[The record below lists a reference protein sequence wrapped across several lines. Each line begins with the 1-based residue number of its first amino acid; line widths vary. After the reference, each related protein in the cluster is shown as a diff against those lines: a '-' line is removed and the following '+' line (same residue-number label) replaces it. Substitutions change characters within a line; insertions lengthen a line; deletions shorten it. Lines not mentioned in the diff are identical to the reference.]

1 MAFHKISVSNIVA
14 SFKVKE
20 EATMT
25 NIQAQLEQLFEL
37 EKQLHTLLDDE
48 LYSQFQQ
55 QQVLFSDKINHL
67 LDSHSEQQLVH
78 DIERLKKLDNAVQSL
93 QIRADDCFKS
103 LKEKSLLMQRNKNK
117 IKAYK

>member
-1 MAFHKISVSNIVA
+1 
-14 SFKVKE
+14 
-20 EATMT
+20 MT
-25 NIQAQLEQLFEL
+25 NSQAQLEQLFEL

-67 LDSHSEQQLVH
+67 LDSQPEAQLIDNLEQ
-78 DIERLKKLDNAVQSL
+78 LKKLDHAVQSL
-93 QIRADDCFKS
+93 QMRADDCFKS